1 MNNYSK
7 FIAVTNH
14 NIQKKPA
21 LSLEFIPGND
31 WYNNF
36 LTQIEYIAS
45 LHVTSIVLREKD
57 LSEEIYYQLAK
68 DVIDIGKKNDT
79 KIILH
84 SFIDV
89 ALELGYPYIHLP
101 LGMLSDSRNAD
112 KLKEFKLIG
121 TSIHS
126 LEDVAAAEKC
136 GTDYLFAG
144 NIYETDC
151 KKGLAGRGLEFLQKV
166 CNKTSL
172 PVYAIGGINTERL
185 DDVINAGAK
194 GGCMMSGFML
204 K

>member
-1 MNNYSK
+1 MNNYNN

-14 NIQKKPA
+14 NIQKKPS
-21 LSLEFIPGND
+21 LSLEFVPGND
-31 WYNNF
+31 LYENF

-45 LHVTSIVLREKD
+45 LHVKSIVLREKD
-57 LSEEIYYQLAK
+57 LSGEIYYKLAK
-68 DVIDIGKKNDT
+68 DVIDIGKRTDT

-89 ALELGYPYIHLP
+89 ALDLDYPYIHLP
-101 LGMLSDSRNAD
+101 LGMLCDSGNAD
-112 KLKEFKLIG
+112 KLKDFKLIG
-121 TSIHS
+121 TSVHS

-136 GTDYLFAG
+136 GADYLFAG

-151 KKGLAGRGLEFLQKV
+151 KKGLAGRGLEFLREV
-166 CNKTSL
+166 CSKTSL

-194 GGCMMSGFML
+194 GACMMSGFML
-204 K
+204 M